1 MSLFSKLFG
10 GGAPKD
16 AEPETYEGFRIFP
29 EPMKEAGGYR
39 LAARIEKEI
48 GGETRSHRMIRADV
62 YSGQDEARAASV
74 AKAKQ
79 MIDQMGDGLFG

>member
-1 MSLFSKLFG
+1 MPLFSKLFG
-10 GGAPKD
+10 SSTPKD
-16 AEPETYEGFRIFP
+16 AAPETHEGFRITP

-62 YSGQDEARAASV
+62 YSAEDEARAASV
-74 AKAKQ
+74 SKAKQ
-79 MIDQMGDGLFG
+79 MIDQMGDGLFD